1 MLEVPMVRI
10 IRMRK
15 VPFVDATGLHNLEV
29 FIQNSHKQGI
39 HVVLSGVRPNVL
51 TVIRKSSLYGEVG
64 EKNIFDHING
74 AMARAE
80 EVVAHPHVHHRVH
93 SSK

>member
-29 FIQNSHKQGI
+29 FVQKSHQQGI
-39 HVVLSGVRPNVL
+39 HVILSGVRPEVL
-51 TVIRKSSLYGEVG
+51 KVIRKSSLYGEVG

-80 EVVAHPHVHHRVH
+80 EVVNHPHTHHRAYV
-93 SSK
+93 